1 MREASTDAGS
11 PHEVSCPPLRSVWP
25 PSIEMTPQRLTATS
39 EEGESRVTFLP
50 VKGRTVIWRNLQ
62 RVLPL
67 GVMMGLDVYIQDL
80 WVQVQ
85 GLPLTTGDL
94 GPIS

>member
-1 MREASTDAGS
+1 
-11 PHEVSCPPLRSVWP
+11 
-25 PSIEMTPQRLTATS
+25 MTPQRLTATS
-39 EEGESRVTFLP
+39 EEGESGVTFLP
-50 VKGRTVIWRNLQ
+50 VKGRAVIWRNLQ
-62 RVLPL
+62 GVLPL